1 VKVLVDSTV
10 WIDFL
15 KNAETPQTRRLVDLI
30 EAREDLCVCGF
41 VLTEVLQGVREEK
54 QFVATKHQ
62 FENLIYLEDDRSTYE
77 LAATIYRN
85 LRKQGVTIR
94 NSVDCLI
101 AAVVIQ
107 HNVSFLEND
116 RDFRF
121 IDEHYP
127 LNRLTPNK
135 G

>member
-1 VKVLVDSTV
+1 MKVLVDSTV

-15 KNAETPQTRRLVDLI
+15 NSARTPGTEKLVELI

-41 VLTEVLQGVREEK
+41 VLTEVLQGIRDEK
-54 QFVATKHQ
+54 QFSATKRQ
-62 FENLIYLEDDRSTYE
+62 LENLIYLNDDRTTFE

-85 LRKQGVTIR
+85 LRKKGVAIR

-107 HNVSFLEND
+107 HKVAFLEND

-127 LNRLTPNK
+127 LSRLVP
-135 G
+135 

>member
-1 VKVLVDSTV
+1 MKVLVDSTV

-15 KNAETPQTRRLVDLI
+15 KGTQAPETRRLVELI
-30 EAREDLCVCGF
+30 EAREDLCICGF
-41 VLTEVLQGVREEK
+41 VLTEVLQGIRDEN
-54 QFVATKHQ
+54 QFVATKQ
-62 FENLIYLEDDRSTYE
+62 QCENLIYLEDDRSTFE

-107 HNVSFLEND
+107 HNVALLEND

-121 IDEHYP
+121 IDGHFP
-127 LNRLTPNK
+127 LNRLMPDK
-135 G
+135 S

>member
-1 VKVLVDSTV
+1 MKVLVDSTV

-15 KNAETPQTRRLVDLI
+15 KDAQTPQTRRLVELI

-41 VLTEVLQGVREEK
+41 VLTEVLQGIRDEN
-54 QFVATKHQ
+54 QFVATKRQ
-62 FENLIYLEDDRSTYE
+62 CENLIYLKDDRSTFE

-107 HNVSFLEND
+107 HNVALLEND

-127 LNRLTPNK
+127 LNRLMPDK
-135 G
+135 S